1 MLAKRVIPCL
11 DIRNG
16 RVVKGVNF
24 VNIQDAGDAVENAIF
39 YDREC
44 ADEII
49 FLDITATH
57 ENRKTVDL
65 ARRVAESIFIPF
77 TIGGGISTVD
87 DMRGLLVA
95 GADKISINSA
105 AVKNPSLIDEGARAF
120 GSQCIVVACDAKR
133 NGNGGW
139 EVYVSGGRIPT
150 GIDALQWII
159 EAEKRGAGE
168 ILLTSMD
175 ADGTK
180 NGYDNE
186 LNYAVS
192 SKVKIPVIASGG
204 AGTVEHMVDAVKTGN
219 ADAVLAASIFH
230 YRELSVRDVKNA
242 LAAAGIPVRL
252 TGGYSNASLSEN
264 ASGNG

>member
-120 GSQCIVVACDAKR
+120 
-133 NGNGGW
+133 
-139 EVYVSGGRIPT
+139 
-150 GIDALQWII
+150 
-159 EAEKRGAGE
+159 
-168 ILLTSMD
+168 
-175 ADGTK
+175 
-180 NGYDNE
+180 
-186 LNYAVS
+186 
-192 SKVKIPVIASGG
+192 
-204 AGTVEHMVDAVKTGN
+204 
-219 ADAVLAASIFH
+219 
-230 YRELSVRDVKNA
+230 
-242 LAAAGIPVRL
+242 
-252 TGGYSNASLSEN
+252 
-264 ASGNG
+264 